1 MRRSGGRVLCCVLAL
16 WLMAPWAIAE
26 EVDPSA
32 TKETKGETKKEAPI
46 DKDAEL
52 PEVVCTATRTEKAL
66 ESTPGSVSVVTRK
79 EIENKG
85 AKTVD
90 EALDTVVGAYAPRN
104 ISGGMMDSLANAA
117 VTLRGIP
124 RAVNTL
130 FMLDGFGLND
140 SYSGSQR
147 SALSI
152 APENVE
158 RIEIVRGPFSSLYG
172 GNAMGGVVNVITRM
186 PEKREFALKSGYGT
200 AWDRGDAPDD
210 VMTWYGSAGDK
221 LFDRLSVFG
230 SYGYKSTNGYP
241 TDLNIQS
248 IRPPAGTAGWSATQ
262 TPQGDTRYLIGDR
275 GDKTWWDE
283 NLTLKAKYDLS
294 DTTNLRFLFTRA
306 LFEYEYETPHTFL
319 RDADG
324 DPVWSYRTS
333 QGRVREGSFIS
344 PGGRS
349 GNEDYIYNLAFETE
363 IATAKIKV
371 NLGYLD
377 RPLYYYTTPNA
388 TTAIRGG
395 GPGTIN
401 KTFAETYQGDL
412 QCTVPLWGHQLLT
425 FGGSYRQSWAD
436 TKRFNLSDWQD
447 IDSITTD
454 DYKAGG
460 NEHLIGA
467 FLEDE
472 IMVLDNLTFF
482 LGFRH
487 DWWETSG
494 GYFNQIAATTATP
507 SFDRQYPTRSASAF
521 SPKAS
526 IVYKPFEHTTL
537 RASAGQAFRPPTVY
551 ELYSV
556 FISRGV
562 TTTANPNL
570 QPETVTSWD
579 IGIEQGLWKGAKAR
593 ATYFENYMED
603 LIYTVTRTET
613 LSERENIGSAESR
626 GVEFEIEQRFDK
638 WLRLFSNFTITNA
651 YVTENPGKPE
661 TVGKKLVQVPAF
673 MFNNGVDF
681 SWGPLSSS
689 LVGRY
694 VGKRY
699 TNDENTDRYNHVY
712 TSYDPYF
719 LLDTRLSYKVT
730 DFATVSFYV
739 DNILDRD
746 YFSYYKA
753 PGRSFFGEVSFKF

>member
-1 MRRSGGRVLCCVLAL
+1 MGRSMGSVLCCLLAL
-16 WLMAPWAIAE
+16 WILAPWAVAE
-26 EVDPSA
+26 EVEETDKPA
-32 TKETKGETKKEAPI
+32 TVETKKAPTAE
-46 DKDAEL
+46 DAKLE
-52 PEVVCTATRTEKAL
+52 EVVVTATRTEKVL

-85 AKTVD
+85 ARTVD
-90 EALDTVVGAYAPRN
+90 EALDTTVGAYAPRN

-130 FMLDGFGLND
+130 FMLDGFSLND
-140 SYSGSQR
+140 PYSGSQR

-158 RIEIVRGPFSSLYG
+158 RIEVVRGPFSSLYG

-186 PEKREFALKSGYGT
+186 PDKREFVLKSGYGT
-200 AWDRGDAPDD
+200 AWNRGEAPDD
-210 VMTWYGSAGDK
+210 VMTWYASAGDRF
-221 LFDRLSVFG
+221 FDRLSLFG

-248 IRPPAGTAGWSATQ
+248 ARPPAGITGWSPTQ
-262 TPQGDTRYLIGDR
+262 TPQDEPRFLIGDR
-275 GDKTWWDE
+275 GDKTWWDD
-283 NLTLKAKYDLS
+283 NLTLKAKYDFS
-294 DTTNLRFLFTRA
+294 DTTSLRFLFTRA
-306 LFEYEYETPHTFL
+306 TFEYEYETPHTFL

-324 DPVWSYRTS
+324 KEVWRYGT
-333 QGRVREGSFIS
+333 VREGTFIS
-344 PGGRS
+344 PGGQS
-349 GNEDYIYNLAFETE
+349 GNEDLIFNLSFETE
-363 IATAKIKV
+363 IAPVQIKAT
-371 NLGYLD
+371 LGFLD
-377 RPLYYYTTPNA
+377 RPLYYYTTPSVTAA
-388 TTAIRGG
+388 TRQG

-401 KTFAETYQGDL
+401 KTYAETYQADL
-412 QCTVPLWGHQLLT
+412 QFTIPLWDRHALT
-425 FGGSYRQSWAD
+425 FGSTYKQAWAD
-436 TKRFNLSDWQD
+436 TNRFNLSDWQNV
-447 IDSITTD
+447 DSITTD

-460 NEHLIGA
+460 NEKLIGA

-472 IMVLDNLTFF
+472 IMILDNLTLF
-482 LGFRH
+482 LGFRY
-487 DWWETSG
+487 DWWETSDG
-494 GYFNQIAATTATP
+494 FFKQIAGTAP
-507 SFDRQYPTRSASAF
+507 FDKEFPARSADAF

-526 IVYKPFEHTTL
+526 VVYKPLQGTTL
-537 RASAGQAFRPPTVY
+537 RASVGQAFRPPTVY
-551 ELYSV
+551 ELYSI

-562 TTTANPNL
+562 TTTSNPNL
-570 QPETVTSWD
+570 EPETLTAWD
-579 IGIEQGLWKGAKAR
+579 IGIEQSLWRGAR
-593 ATYFENYMED
+593 ARVTYFENYLED
-603 LIYTVTRTET
+603 LIYSQTVTPTLTE
-613 LSERENIGSAESR
+613 RVNIGSAESR

-651 YVTENPGKPE
+651 YVTDNPAKPA

-681 SWGPLSSS
+681 TWGPFSTS
-689 LVGRY
+689 LIGRY

-699 TNDENTDRYNHVY
+699 NNDENTDRFNNVY

-730 DFATVSFYV
+730 DFATVSLYV

-753 PGRSFFGEVSFKF
+753 PGRSIFGEVTFKF

>member
-1 MRRSGGRVLCCVLAL
+1 
-16 WLMAPWAIAE
+16 
-26 EVDPSA
+26 
-32 TKETKGETKKEAPI
+32 
-46 DKDAEL
+46 
-52 PEVVCTATRTEKAL
+52 
-66 ESTPGSVSVVTRK
+66 VVTRK

-117 VTLRGIP
+117 ITLRGIP

-130 FMLDGFGLND
+130 VMLDGFGIND

-186 PEKREFALKSGYGT
+186 PDKREFALKSGYGT
-200 AWDRGDAPDD
+200 AWDRGEAPDD
-210 VMTWYGSAGDK
+210 VVTAYFSAGDR
-221 LFDRLSVFG
+221 FWDRLSLYG

-248 IRPPAGTAGWSATQ
+248 TKPTTASGIKGAIPTQ
-262 TPQGDTRYLIGDR
+262 DPQGNNRFLIGDR
-275 GDKTWWDE
+275 GDKTWWDD
-283 NLTLKAKYDLS
+283 NVTFKAKYDFS

-306 LFEYEYETPHTFL
+306 QFEYEYETPHTLL

-324 DPVWSYRTS
+324 NEVWKYGT
-333 QGRVREGSFIS
+333 VREASFVS
-344 PGGRS
+344 PGGKS
-349 GNEDYIYNLAFETE
+349 GNEDLIYNLAFETE
-363 IATAKIKV
+363 IAPVKIKA
-371 NLGYLD
+371 NLGFLD
-377 RPLYYYTTPNA
+377 RPLYYYTTPDA
-388 TTAIRGG
+388 TPLSTGARTATRAG

-401 KTFAETYQGDL
+401 KTLAETYQGDL

-425 FGGSYRQSWAD
+425 VGGSYRQAWAD
-436 TKRFNLSDWQD
+436 TKRFLLGDWQD
-447 IDSITTD
+447 VDSITRT

-460 NEHLIGA
+460 NERLIGA

-472 IMVLDNLTFF
+472 IMILDNLTAY
-482 LGFRH
+482 LGFRQ

-494 GYFNQIAATTATP
+494 GYFSQVKRSGAIA
-507 SFDRQYPTRSASAF
+507 SDIQYDTRSASAF

-526 IVYKPFEHTTL
+526 IVYKPFETTTL

-551 ELYSV
+551 ELYSI

-562 TTTANPNL
+562 TTTAGPNL
-570 QPETVTSWD
+570 EPETVTAWD
-579 IGIEQGLWKGAKAR
+579 VGVEQGLWKGAKVR

-603 LIYTVTRTET
+603 LIYSQTVTPTLTE
-613 LSERENIGSAESR
+613 RVNIGSAESR

-651 YVTENPGKPE
+651 YVTENDAKPE
-661 TVGKKLVQVPAF
+661 TVGKKLVQVPEF

-681 SWGPLSSS
+681 SWGPFSSS

-699 TNDENTDRYNHVY
+699 TNDENTDRFNNVY

-730 DFATVSFYV
+730 DFATVSLYV
-739 DNILDRD
+739 DNLLDRD

-753 PGRSFFGEVSFKF
+753 PGRSIFGEVSLKF